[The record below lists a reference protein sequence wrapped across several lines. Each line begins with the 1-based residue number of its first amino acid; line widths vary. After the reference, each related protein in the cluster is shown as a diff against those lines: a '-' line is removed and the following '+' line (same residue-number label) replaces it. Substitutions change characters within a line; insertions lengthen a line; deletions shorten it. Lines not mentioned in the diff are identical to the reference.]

1 MTFSVEL
8 GIVDHDFLR
17 VWSSEGLGKTEKYNI
32 FRMHTGKHVIFR
44 IADKSLPSSQRIISF
59 SFWWKDMPVA
69 RREVTKSGDSFCKKA
84 GDEDLLADKK
94 VSPE

>member
-1 MTFSVEL
+1 MKRLRGFTCERERFKFFGRRTKGKRKTDHAFSVR
-8 GIVDHDFLR
+8 VD
-17 VWSSEGLGKTEKYNI
+17 VEGKFCYDSA
-32 FRMHTGKHVIFR
+32 M
-44 IADKSLPSSQRIISF
+44 KSGS
-59 SFWWKDMPVA
+59 MPVA

>member
-1 MTFSVEL
+1 VNEKSTF
-8 GIVDHDFLR
+8 
-17 VWSSEGLGKTEKYNI
+17 
-32 FRMHTGKHVIFR
+32 
-44 IADKSLPSSQRIISF
+44 
-59 SFWWKDMPVA
+59 MPVA

>member
-1 MTFSVEL
+1 MSV
-8 GIVDHDFLR
+8 G
-17 VWSSEGLGKTEKYNI
+17 
-32 FRMHTGKHVIFR
+32 
-44 IADKSLPSSQRIISF
+44 PSCVLNRNLS
-59 SFWWKDMPVA
+59 MPVA